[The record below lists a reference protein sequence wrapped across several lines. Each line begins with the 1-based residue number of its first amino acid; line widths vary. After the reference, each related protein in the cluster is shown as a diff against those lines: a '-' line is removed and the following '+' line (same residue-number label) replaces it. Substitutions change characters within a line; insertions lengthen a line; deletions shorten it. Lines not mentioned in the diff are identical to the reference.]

1 MSREVDLPIMEE
13 AADWFARLEGE
24 EASEATRAEFSAWLL
39 RSPVHIQ
46 EFLSISAMHHAMTAA
61 LSSDPEWLSDLLEE
75 ASSEHAN
82 VIDITDF
89 ATDDVPQPGKRRS
102 PIRFTWQ
109 VAAAAVVI
117 MTLAVVAI
125 LNLTPVGLADRFT
138 TTIGEQRWVALDDG
152 STVHLNTDSEIRVR
166 MTNKTRRI
174 TLLRGEAVFDVE
186 HDPARPFQVL
196 VDTVLVEAVG
206 TRFNIHRKDEQVVVT
221 VLEGKVVVRPES
233 SQAMATRVLVIESK
247 DEPAR
252 APGPA
257 PSPETSQPQADA
269 AIAPSQL
276 LRLDTG
282 QQTTVNADG
291 SIVTPAI
298 ADISRVTAWTKR
310 RIVFDSDS
318 LESVVEEFNRYN
330 RSHLEIVDP
339 TLKDR
344 RITGA
349 FNIDDPDAF
358 LVLLAS
364 LVDIRTE
371 LQPDG
376 TRLIHQASSDLD

>member
-1 MSREVDLPIMEE
+1 MEE
-13 AADWFARLEGE
+13 AADWHDRLESE
-24 EASEATRAEFSAWLL
+24 EASEATRAEFSAWLI
-39 RSPVHIQ
+39 RSPVHIE
-46 EFLSISAMHHAMTAA
+46 EFLSVCAMHRAITAT
-61 LSSDPEWLSDLLEE
+61 LRSDPERIADLLDE
-75 ASSEHAN
+75 ASSPDIN
-82 VIDITDF
+82 VIDIADLT
-89 ATDDVPQPGKRRS
+89 TDDMPQPRKHRS

-125 LNLTPVGLADRFT
+125 LNLTPVGFADRFT

-166 MTNKTRRI
+166 MTKKTRCI

-186 HDPARPFQVL
+186 HDPVRPFQVL

-221 VLEGKVVVRPES
+221 VLEGKVVVRPKS
-233 SQAMATRVLVIESK
+233 SQSLASRVLVIESK
-247 DEPAR
+247 DEPAQE
-252 APGPA
+252 PGPV
-257 PSPETSQPQADA
+257 PSPESSQPQADA

-276 LRLDTG
+276 LRLDAG
-282 QQTTVNADG
+282 QQTTIRADG
-291 SIVTPAI
+291 SKVTPAI

-310 RIVFDSDS
+310 RIVFDSDP

-339 TLKDR
+339 ALKDR

-349 FNIDDPDAF
+349 FNIDDPDGF

-371 LQPDG
+371 RQPDG
-376 TRLIHQASSDLD
+376 TCLIHQASSDLN